1 MLTNFKELEDYV
13 LSRNMKKRIAL
24 ANAHDE
30 PALSAVVHAHRKG
43 VVDGTLVG
51 KKNEIIAMLHDMGE
65 NESDYE
71 IVDFDGE
78 ELEAAKIAVQLVREG
93 KADIPMKGILQTS
106 NFARAI
112 LNKETGLIPKGG
124 RRLVSQFG
132 IFEYEGRFIM
142 ITDAAINIAPLW
154 RMSQTRCR
162 PPSPPG
168 RSQSGAWR
176 AASSPAR
183 WHWTALSPWSP

>member
-43 VVDGTLVG
+43 VVDGTLVV

-65 NESDYE
+65 IESDYE

-78 ELEAAKIAVQLVREG
+78 ELEAA
-93 KADIPMKGILQTS
+93 
-106 NFARAI
+106 
-112 LNKETGLIPKGG
+112 
-124 RRLVSQFG
+124 
-132 IFEYEGRFIM
+132 
-142 ITDAAINIAPLW
+142 
-154 RMSQTRCR
+154 
-162 PPSPPG
+162 
-168 RSQSGAWR
+168 
-176 AASSPAR
+176 
-183 WHWTALSPWSP
+183 